1 MSTLFL
7 VATPIG
13 NLEDLSPR
21 AQRVL
26 SEVKLIAAEDT
37 RHSRKLLTHFAIDT
51 PLTSYFEH
59 NERDKVEQV
68 LSELSKGD
76 IALISDAGM
85 PGINDPGYLLVRAAL
100 DAGHQVSP
108 IPGPSAPIA
117 ALAASGLPTDHFL
130 YLGYPPPKA
139 GERRKAFEDVA
150 ALPYTLVLL
159 ESPHR
164 LLPTLEDLQATLGE
178 RQIAVAAELT
188 KKYERFFRGSL
199 SEAIEFYKNEP
210 ARGEF
215 TVVVSGHQTLLSK
228 WDARAVHA
236 ALRAGL
242 KKKTKPSALAKEV
255 AAESGWPKSDVYDL
269 LQEIIKGPP
278 QTEGEVT

>member
-1 MSTLFL
+1 MSTLYL

-26 SEVKLIAAEDT
+26 GEVKLIAAEDT
-37 RHSRKLLTHFAIDT
+37 RHSRKLLTHFEIHT

-59 NERDKVEQV
+59 NERAKLDAV
-68 LSELSKGD
+68 LETLRSGD
-76 IALISDAGM
+76 VALISDAGM

-117 ALAASGLPTDHFL
+117 ALAASGLPTDSFL
-130 YLGYPPPKA
+130 YLGYAPRKSS
-139 GERRKAFEDVA
+139 ERRQALEQVA
-150 ALPYTLVLL
+150 GLPYTLILL

-164 LLPTLEDLQATLGE
+164 LLPTLLDLRAALGN
-178 RQIAVAAELT
+178 RKVAVAAELT
-188 KKYERFFRGSL
+188 KLYERFFRGTL
-199 SEAIEFYKNEP
+199 DEAVKFYKAER

-215 TVVVSGHQTLLSK
+215 TIVVAGAQPDTGA
-228 WDARAVHA
+228 WDEARLMA
-236 ALRAGL
+236 ALRAAGGEP
-242 KKKTKPSALAKEV
+242 PSKLARRV
-255 AAESGWPKSDVYDL
+255 AAEAGWPRSKVYEL
-269 LQEIIKGPP
+269 IQQLHKGK
-278 QTEGEVT
+278 

>member
-21 AQRVL
+21 AQRIL
-26 SEVKLIAAEDT
+26 GEVKLIAAEDT
-37 RHSRKLLTHFAIDT
+37 RHSRKLLTHFDIHT

-59 NERDKVEQV
+59 NQQDKLDQV
-68 LSELSKGD
+68 LAGLTSGD
-76 IALISDAGM
+76 VALISDAGT
-85 PGINDPGYLLVRAAL
+85 PAINDPGYLLVRAAL

-130 YLGYPPPKA
+130 YLGYPPQKS
-139 GERRKAFEDVA
+139 GERRKAFDDVA
-150 ALPYTLVLL
+150 ALPYTLVML

-164 LLPTLEDLQATLGE
+164 LLPTLEDLLASLGE
-178 RQIAVAAELT
+178 RQVAVAAELT
-188 KKYERFFRGSL
+188 KMFERFFRGPL
-199 SEAIEFYKNEP
+199 SEAIGFYKNEP

-215 TVVVSGHQTLLSK
+215 TLVVSGKPIALAK
-228 WDARAVHA
+228 WETRAVHE

-242 KKKTKPSALAKEV
+242 NKNTKPSSLAKEV

-269 LQEIIKGPP
+269 LQEIQKG
-278 QTEGEVT
+278 

>member
-26 SEVKLIAAEDT
+26 REVKLIAAEDT
-37 RHSRKLLTHFAIDT
+37 RHSRKLLTHFDIHT
-51 PLTSYFEH
+51 PITSYFEH
-59 NERDKVEQV
+59 NQRHKLDEV
-68 LSELSKGD
+68 LRILSLGD
-76 IALISDAGM
+76 VALISDAGM

-108 IPGPSAPIA
+108 VPGPSAPIA
-117 ALAASGLPTDHFL
+117 ALAASGLPTDQFL
-130 YLGYPPPKA
+130 YLGYPP
-139 GERRKAFEDVA
+139 RKASERHRALEQVA

-164 LLPTLEDLQATLGE
+164 LLPTLEDLREVLGD
-178 RQIAVAAELT
+178 RQVAVAAELT
-188 KKYERFFRGSL
+188 KMYERFFRGSL
-199 SEAIEFYKNEP
+199 SEAFALYEREP

-215 TVVVSGHQTLLSK
+215 TIVVAGAQTAAE
-228 WDARAVHA
+228 WDEVRVRD
-236 ALRAGL
+236 ALKVGL
-242 KKKTKPSALAKEV
+242 GGDQPPSQLAKQV
-255 AAESGWPKSDVYDL
+255 AAAAGWPRSKVYAL
-269 LQEIIKGPP
+269 LQEIQKKK
-278 QTEGEVT
+278 

>member
-13 NLEDLSPR
+13 NLEDLGPR
-21 AQRVL
+21 AQRIL
-26 SEVKLIAAEDT
+26 GEVKLIAAEDT
-37 RHSRKLLTHFAIDT
+37 RHSRKLLTHFDIHT

-59 NERDKVEQV
+59 NQRDKVDQV
-68 LSELSKGD
+68 LSELNKGD
-76 IALISDAGM
+76 VALISDAGM
-85 PGINDPGYLLVRAAL
+85 PGINDPGYLLVRAVL

-130 YLGYPPPKA
+130 YLGYPPQKTSD
-139 GERRKAFEDVA
+139 RRKAFEDVA
-150 ALPYTLVLL
+150 ALPYTLVML

-178 RQIAVAAELT
+178 RQVVVAAELT
-188 KKYERFFRGSL
+188 KMYERFFRGSL
-199 SEAIEFYKNEP
+199 SEAIELYKNEP
-210 ARGEF
+210 SRGEF
-215 TVVVSGHQTLLSK
+215 TVVVSGHQSSFAK
-228 WDARAVHA
+228 WETRAVHE
-236 ALRAGL
+236 ALRAGI
-242 KKKTKPSALAKEV
+242 KKNTKPSVLAKEV

-269 LQEIIKGPP
+269 LQEIQKKD
-278 QTEGEVT
+278 